1 MEQQTHVV
9 PPAMTV
15 VRTTGVSVEDYYQA
29 PPGMAPLVGFYL
41 VIDLLGP
48 GKARTRA
55 PGRERGAHSLDVSAD
70 SGSVHAGRGLAQVS
84 AQGG

>member
-1 MEQQTHVV
+1 MEQQTPVV

-41 VIDLLGP
+41 VIDLGP
-48 GKARTRA
+48 GQ
-55 PGRERGAHSLDVSAD
+55 GAHTCAWP
-70 SGSVHAGRGLAQVS
+70 GTGRTLTRCIS
-84 AQGG
+84 